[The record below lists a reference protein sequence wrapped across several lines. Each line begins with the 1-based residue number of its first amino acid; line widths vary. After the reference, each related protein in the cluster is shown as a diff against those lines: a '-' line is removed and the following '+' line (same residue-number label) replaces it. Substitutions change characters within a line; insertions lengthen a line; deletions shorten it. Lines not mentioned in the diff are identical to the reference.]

1 MDNGANSASG
11 VAVDQTCVQEF
22 MSLKTKR
29 TYKFL
34 IFKVNDDGK
43 EIVVDARGDRKGK
56 WEQLTEQLP
65 EHECRYAVW
74 DHDFTNKE
82 GRPMS
87 KIFFILWVPD
97 TAKVRSKMQYASSK
111 DNFRTMLDGINYELQ
126 ANAPDEIDYEVIID
140 RCKEA

>member
-1 MDNGANSASG
+1 M
-11 VAVDQTCVQEF
+11 DQTCVQEF

-43 EIVVDARGDRKGK
+43 EIVVDARGDRDGK

-97 TAKVRSKMQYASSK
+97 TAKVRSKMLYASSK

-126 ANAPDEIDYEVIID
+126 ATDADEIDYEVIID